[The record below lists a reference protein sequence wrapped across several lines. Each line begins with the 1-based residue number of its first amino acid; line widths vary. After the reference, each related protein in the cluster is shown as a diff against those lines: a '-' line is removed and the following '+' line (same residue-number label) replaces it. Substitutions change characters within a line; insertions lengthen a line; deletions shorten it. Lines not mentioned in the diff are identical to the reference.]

1 VQIDSS
7 FQVPV
12 AVDEVW
18 DALLDIERIAPCLP
32 GASIDEN
39 RGDGEYAGSM
49 RVKLGPITSTFRGT
63 LRVAEADERARRSVI
78 EASAR
83 DTRGQ
88 GAAAATI
95 ISTLEPEGEGT
106 RVAVRT
112 DMKLAGTAAQFGRGV
127 VDDVSQK
134 LMAQFADRLAEEI
147 RHPSTRRTPSIG
159 AAEEPAPAASPA
171 DDRPARRDDDVLDL
185 TAAGRDAVLRRLAPA
200 AAGLAGLLVLLGAL
214 RGGRRPQRAP
224 LLVIQ
229 GPLVVIGGRPRR
241 RRRRRRS

>member
-1 VQIDSS
+1 VRIDSS

-12 AVDEVW
+12 GLDEVW
-18 DALLDIERIAPCLP
+18 DALMDIERIAPCLP

-63 LRVAEADERARRSVI
+63 LRVAEADDRARRSVI

-83 DTRGQ
+83 DTRGH

-95 ISTLEPEGEGT
+95 TSTLEPDGEGT
-106 RVAVRT
+106 RVAVQT

-147 RHPSTRRTPSIG
+147 RHPSARRTPSIG
-159 AAEEPAPAASPA
+159 ASEEPAVDAGFT
-171 DDRPARRDDDVLDL
+171 DDRPSRRDDDVLDL
-185 TAAGRDAVLRRLAPA
+185 TVAGRDAVLRRVVPA

-224 LLVIQ
+224 LFVID

-241 RRRRRRS
+241 RRRRRS

>member
-1 VQIDSS
+1 VRIDSS

-12 AVDEVW
+12 GMDDVW

-95 ISTLEPEGEGT
+95 TSTLEPDGDGT
-106 RVAVRT
+106 RVAVQT

-127 VDDVSQK
+127 VDDISQK
-134 LMAQFADRLAEEI
+134 LIAEFADRLAHEI
-147 RHPSTRRTPSIG
+147 GHPSARRTPSIG
-159 AAEEPAPAASPA
+159 SSEEPAAGAGPT
-171 DDRPARRDDDVLDL
+171 DDRPSRRDDDVLDL
-185 TAAGRDAVLRRLAPA
+185 TVAGRDALLRRLVPA
-200 AAGLAGLLVLLGAL
+200 AAALAGLLVLLGAL
-214 RGGRRPQRAP
+214 RGGRRPPRAP
-224 LLVIQ
+224 LFVID
-229 GPLVVIGGRPRR
+229 GPLVVIGRRPRR
-241 RRRRRRS
+241 RRRRRS

>member
-12 AVDEVW
+12 GVDEVW

-95 ISTLEPEGEGT
+95 TSTLEPEGDGT

-134 LMAQFADRLAEEI
+134 LMAEFADRLADEI
-147 RHPSTRRTPSIG
+147 RHPSER
-159 AAEEPAPAASPA
+159 AAAAPA
-171 DDRPARRDDDVLDL
+171 DEERPARDDDVLDL
-185 TAAGRDAVLRRLAPA
+185 TVAGRDAVLRRVVPA
-200 AAGLAGLLVLLGAL
+200 AAGLAALLVLLGAV
-214 RGGRRPQRAP
+214 RGGRKPRRAP
-224 LLVIQ
+224 LLVID

-241 RRRRRRS
+241 RRRRRS

>member
-1 VQIDSS
+1 VRIDSS

-12 AVDEVW
+12 GMDEVW

-63 LRVAEADERARRSVI
+63 LRVAEADERARRSVV

-95 ISTLEPEGEGT
+95 TSTLEPDGDGT
-106 RVAVRT
+106 RVAVQT

-127 VDDVSQK
+127 VDDISQK
-134 LMAQFADRLAEEI
+134 LIAEFADRLADEI
-147 RHPSTRRTPSIG
+147 RHPSARRTPSIG
-159 AAEEPAPAASPA
+159 PSEEPAAGAGPT
-171 DDRPARRDDDVLDL
+171 DDRPSRRDDDVLDL
-185 TAAGRDAVLRRLAPA
+185 TVAGRNALLRRLVPA

-224 LLVIQ
+224 LFVID
-229 GPLVVIGGRPRR
+229 GPLVVIGRRPRR
-241 RRRRRRS
+241 RRRRRS

>member
-1 VQIDSS
+1 VLIDST

-12 AVDEVW
+12 GMDAVW

-49 RVKLGPITSTFRGT
+49 RVKLGPVTSTFRGT
-63 LRVAEADERARRSVI
+63 LRVAEADEHARRAVI

-95 ISTLEPEGEGT
+95 TSTLEPDGEGT
-106 RVAVRT
+106 RVAVQT
-112 DMKLAGTAAQFGRGV
+112 EMKLAGTAAQFGRGV

-134 LMAQFADRLAEEI
+134 LVQEFAGRLAAEI
-147 RHPSTRRTPSIG
+147 RNPSPRRTPSIG
-159 AAEEPAPAASPA
+159 ASEGAALGRGPA
-171 DDRPARRDDDVLDL
+171 DERAHEDDVLDL
-185 TAAGRDAVLRRLAPA
+185 TAAGRDAVLRRVVPA
-200 AAGLAGLLVLLGAL
+200 AAGLAALLALLGL
-214 RGGRRPQRAP
+214 VRGGRRRPT
-224 LLVIQ
+224 LVVIK
-229 GPLVVIGGRPRR
+229 GPLVVIGSRR
-241 RRRRRRS
+241 RRRRRLRP